1 MPIYLGAS
9 VEAGNVWQSRDD
21 ISFDSM
27 ITNGSL
33 FFGLD
38 TIAGPVFLA
47 AGFAESGE
55 TNFYLFV
62 GSTPR

>member
-1 MPIYLGAS
+1 
-9 VEAGNVWQSRDD
+9 
-21 ISFDSM
+21 M

-33 FFGLD
+33 FLGIDSIL
-38 TIAGPVFLA
+38 GPVFLA